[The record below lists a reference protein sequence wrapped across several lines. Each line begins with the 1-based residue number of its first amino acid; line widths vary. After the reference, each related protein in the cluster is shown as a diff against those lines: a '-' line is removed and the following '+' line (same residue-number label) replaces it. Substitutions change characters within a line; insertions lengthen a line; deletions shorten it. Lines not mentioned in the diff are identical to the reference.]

1 MSRGLGIGEV
11 SLAKVIL
18 VLMDN
23 QGTAKEVLGFDI
35 RKVIGIVGF
44 STLTFHISQVA
55 RMPRAFRARLGS
67 MVLGWT
73 HMKMLTGPETSLA
86 SQIARLVYMETMK
99 ALGQLGKGDTETG
112 ASAFFC
118 GNGISMNGG
127 FFEDC
132 DRIRHPY

>member
-11 SLAKVIL
+11 SLTKIIL

-23 QGTAKEVLGFDI
+23 QGTPKEVLGFDI

-44 STLTFHISQVA
+44 GLAALHISQIP
-55 RMPRAFRARLGS
+55 RMPRALGARLGS
-67 MVLGWT
+67 MVWRRPY
-73 HMKMLTGPETSLA
+73 MKMLTGPQTSLA

-99 ALGQLGKGDTETG
+99 ALGQLGKGHTKTG
-112 ASAFFC
+112 ALSFGF

-127 FFEDC
+127 FFEHSNSN
-132 DRIRHPY
+132 RHPY

>member
-55 RMPRAFRARLGS
+55 RMPRALGARLAA

-73 HMKMLTGPETSLA
+73 HMKMLTGP
-86 SQIARLVYMETMK
+86 
-99 ALGQLGKGDTETG
+99 
-112 ASAFFC
+112 
-118 GNGISMNGG
+118 
-127 FFEDC
+127 
-132 DRIRHPY
+132 